1 MLAMDKNS
9 SYRKIVEGPIVYRA
23 PLLEPVE
30 DCDSLYFYENIGF
43 AFSSSNRIENDK
55 PTVVIQIPLSYF
67 GVEEMSLAELS
78 YCYRALIPYLKA
90 LNDELA
96 NKKKTEKENGKYIY
110 PKLTNEI
117 LKCNYSICEECIQ
130 RDYEYANGIVVY
142 VKNNM
147 ISELKTKCL
156 CLMIQIQLP
165 LNNHKKAMN
174 MLCHDL
180 PLTVKE
186 YVTSFNREELIKWRE
201 IEKKQEKM
209 REWLKNN
216 GFCAFIANGSIL
228 PRNNEDSGPKLGAK
242 PFISPQKYEVQIEDM
257 TGMGIKKGVTVIAGG
272 GYTGKTTLLDAI
284 SLGVYNHIPGD
295 GREFC
300 ITSSD
305 AMLISAE
312 DGRCVKNCN
321 ISPFLKNISNIDAKS
336 FSTSSA
342 SGSTS
347 QAANLMEA
355 IHYGS
360 KLLLIDEDK
369 SATNFLIKDDTM
381 RKILTNDP
389 IVPFSDRVQS
399 FFKSSGISTIA
410 VIGGNSDILHEADCI
425 LFMEDY
431 ELVVHFDINKYFE
444 TKKKSILD
452 DVMDLQQKK
461 RLLRKSFSIMANESL
476 NEKIEVIQ
484 DKYLLIGDECIDAS
498 CLKGICDKNQITAL
512 GLLIRWLVN
521 RDISQYVDIQH
532 LVEKIWLEMDQ
543 KGMDILFSTQL
554 SNVSRFFTLPRKY
567 ELMAAIDRFQHTVYE
582 MINGD

>member
-1 MLAMDKNS
+1 MDKNS
-9 SYRKIVEGPIVYRA
+9 SYRKIVEGPIVYRT
-23 PLLEPVE
+23 PLMEPVE
-30 DCDSLYFYENIGF
+30 DCDSLYFYEDIGF
-43 AFSSSNRIENDK
+43 SFSSSNRIENDK

-67 GVEEMSLAELS
+67 GVEEMSLAELN
-78 YCYRALIPYLKA
+78 YCYRALIPYLET

-96 NKKKTEKENGKYIY
+96 NKKKPEKENGKYIY

-117 LKCNYSICEECIQ
+117 VKCNYSVCKECMQ
-130 RDYEYANGIVVY
+130 RDYEYANGIVVHI
-142 VKNNM
+142 KNNM
-147 ISELKTKCL
+147 ISELKTMCL

-180 PLTVKE
+180 PLTIKE
-186 YVTSFNREELIKWRE
+186 YATSLNREELIKWRE

-209 REWLKNN
+209 REWLKSN

-228 PRNNEDSGPKLGAK
+228 PRNNEDNGPKIGAK
-242 PFISPQKYEVQIEDM
+242 PFISPKEYEVQIEDM
-257 TGMGIKKGVTVIAGG
+257 TGMGIKEGVTVIAGG

-321 ISPFLKNISNIDAKS
+321 ISPFLKNVSNIDTKS

-355 IHYGS
+355 IHYGC

-369 SATNFLIKDDTM
+369 SATNFLIKDNTM

-389 IVPFSDRVQS
+389 VIPFSDRVQS
-399 FFKSSGISTIA
+399 FYKLSGISTIA
-410 VIGGNSDILHEADCI
+410 VIGGNSDILHEADYI
-425 LFMEDY
+425 MFMEDY
-431 ELVVHFDINKYFE
+431 ELVVHSDINEYFE
-444 TKKKSILD
+444 TKKKSALD

-461 RLLRKSFSIMANESL
+461 RLLRKSFSIMVNESL

-484 DKYLLIGDECIDAS
+484 DKYLLIGDECIDAGR
-498 CLKGICDKNQITAL
+498 LKGICDKNQITAL
-512 GLLIRWLVN
+512 GLLIHWLVT
-521 RDISQYVDIQH
+521 RDVSQYVDIQH
-532 LVEKIWLEMDQ
+532 MVEKTWLEIDQ
-543 KGMDILFSTQL
+543 KGMDILFSTRF
-554 SNVSRFFTLPRKY
+554 SNISRFFALPRKY
-567 ELMAAIDRFQHTVYE
+567 ELMAAIDRFRYSVYE
-582 MINGD
+582 MITED